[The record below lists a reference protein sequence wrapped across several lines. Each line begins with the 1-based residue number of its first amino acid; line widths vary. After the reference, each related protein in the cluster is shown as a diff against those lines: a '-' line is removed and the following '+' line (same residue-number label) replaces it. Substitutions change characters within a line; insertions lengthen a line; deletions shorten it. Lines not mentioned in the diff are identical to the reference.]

1 MARIEQS
8 SSVEVSPG
16 ASPGAS
22 AVGLFKRRPA
32 QLLFPVADMR
42 SQRRVVSVG
51 DHEAFRRVL
60 AISFQE
66 DEP

>member
-1 MARIEQS
+1 MEQS
-8 SSVEVSPG
+8 SSAEVSPG
-16 ASPGAS
+16 ASPGVS
-22 AVGLFKRRPA
+22 VVGSFKLRPV
-32 QLLFPVADMR
+32 QLLFPAADMR